1 MQADAPSDR
10 AALRKLLAHLLPT
23 AAELTEFCR
32 RHFPGLVGKDGSA
45 LSRAALEERLLG
57 QATVAEVR
65 YRLALEAPAVVARHT
80 DYALQVAA
88 PLAPRPL
95 RILPRPRDPNFT
107 GRAEQLGR
115 LRGMLARHR
124 TVVVTGPAGVGKTAL
139 LSELVYRTAS
149 EYEVACLIGGATPE
163 ALRAGLGEL
172 ARQLHEHGFPALR
185 AGLGEPTR
193 QLREHGFPA
202 LPAAPGEP
210 DLAAV
215 RTFLSGRADWLLVV
229 DDLCSLAALERLLG
243 PGPPAG
249 RLLWTTAE
257 PVPAG
262 PAMLELGPLTDAEA
276 LQLLAQ
282 RSERHKLLPGERA
295 AVQRLALALGY
306 WPAALCLVA
315 DAVRQ
320 SGSTWTA
327 ALSEHAAGQVGE
339 ASDGR

>member
-65 YRLALEAPAVVARHT
+65 YRLALEAPAAVAQHT

-95 RILPRPRDPNFT
+95 RALPRPRDPNFT

-124 TVVVTGPAGVGKTAL
+124 VVVVNGPAGVGKTAL

-149 EYEVACLIGGATPE
+149 EYEVAFLIGGATPE

-172 ARQLHEHGFPALR
+172 TRQLH
-185 AGLGEPTR
+185 
-193 QLREHGFPA
+193 EHGFPA

-215 RTFLSGRADWLLVV
+215 RTFLSGRADWLLAV
-229 DDLCSLAALERLLG
+229 DDLCSLAALECLLG

-262 PAMLELGPLTDAEA
+262 PAVLELGPLTDAEA

-315 DAVRQ
+315 DAVRR

-327 ALSEHAAGQVGE
+327 ALNEHAAGRVGE